1 MNLISNAVKFT
12 PGGGQIKVK
21 GKFIKSVQDLSV
33 HDDLFEDI
41 LN

>member
-1 MNLISNAVKFT
+1 MNLVSNAVKFT
-12 PGGGQIKVK
+12 PGGGQITVK
-21 GKFIKSVQDLSV
+21 AKFINGLQDLSV